1 MFFCNMNRMVKAM
14 VWEGGKRD
22 LYSDL
27 LNMHICEDNLIS
39 KPSNF
44 SFFEFQGIVAN
55 VIPNSYVQNW
65 ENWDLGNRFCLFAA
79 LVLGKMWSD
88 SFNACLEPICGAT
101 SIFRNSS
108 LQISWSGGWYHMK
121 AGPGPAIIAM
131 RHLVTLRHSY
141 FYLCLFFPPS
151 HWNCVKA
158 QHSGVFITK
167 SWCQTLQGTMVSS
180 TRPGLSF
187 LSDYKGKECA
197 RNVYI
202 FCSQEWTN
210 IISWITQF

>member
-14 VWEGGKRD
+14 IWEGGKRD

-39 KPSNF
+39 KRSNF
-44 SFFEFQGIVAN
+44 SFFEFQGVLAN

-79 LVLGKMWSD
+79 LVLGKMWFD

-101 SIFRNSS
+101 SIFQNSS
-108 LQISWSGGWYHMK
+108 LQISWSRGWYHMK
-121 AGPGPAIIAM
+121 AGPGPAIIAV

-141 FYLCLFFPPS
+141 FYLCLFLPPS
-151 HWNCVKA
+151 HRKLCRSPA
-158 QHSGVFITK
+158 Q
-167 SWCQTLQGTMVSS
+167 WCFYNKELMSNT
-180 TRPGLSF
+180 PG
-187 LSDYKGKECA
+187 YNG
-197 RNVYI
+197 I
-202 FCSQEWTN
+202 FH
-210 IISWITQF
+210 